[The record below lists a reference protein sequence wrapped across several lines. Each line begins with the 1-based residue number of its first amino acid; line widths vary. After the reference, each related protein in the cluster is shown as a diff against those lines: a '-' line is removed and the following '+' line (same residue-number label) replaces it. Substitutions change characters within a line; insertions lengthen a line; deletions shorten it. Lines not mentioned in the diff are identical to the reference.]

1 MGENWATL
9 VSWLDA
15 AVACLP
21 PVGEMFL
28 SQKFKYGRCILPFK
42 DYFDYRLFL
51 TIHIA

>member
-15 AVACLP
+15 AGACPPLVDEMSLP
-21 PVGEMFL
+21 
-28 SQKFKYGRCILPFK
+28 QKFKYGRCILPFK

-51 TIHIA
+51 TIHIT